1 MSWGASWRGRTKLGN
16 KKVVT
21 EYGTFDSEREHKRFC
36 ELHILLRQGLIRD
49 LDQQVPFPLIP
60 TIREEIG
67 VYARGPRKGQPKY
80 GKVIEHGVTYVADFV
95 YTDAATGERIVED
108 AKGFRDPH
116 SSTYQVFVIKR
127 KLMLHVHGIRVR
139 EV

>member
-1 MSWGASWRGRTKLGN
+1 MAWTSYGQRRTKLGN

-21 EYGTFDSEREHKRFC
+21 PDGTFDSKREHERFC
-36 ELHILLRQGLIRD
+36 ELHILLRRGLIKD
-49 LDQQVPFPLIP
+49 LDRQVPFPLIP
-60 TIREEIG
+60 TIREQIG
-67 VYARGPRKGQPKY
+67 VYTRGEKKGQPKY

-95 YTDAATGERIVED
+95 YTDTATGEKIVED

-127 KLMLHVHGIRVR
+127 KLMLWINGIRVK